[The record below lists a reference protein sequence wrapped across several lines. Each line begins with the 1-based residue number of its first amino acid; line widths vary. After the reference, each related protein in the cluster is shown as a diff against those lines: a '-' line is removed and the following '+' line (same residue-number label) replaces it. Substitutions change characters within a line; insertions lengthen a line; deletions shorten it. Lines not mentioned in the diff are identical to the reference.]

1 FAYIEIYLHVLLLLL
16 RSTKKKIQ
24 TKSSKTK
31 VLRGDYDDDRKMD
44 DLKLL
49 YIAYIVDALSGGRME
64 KDKMGIEMFRG
75 YWDCLGLLQLR
86 CLKGCWKSNTTTYNI
101 NNNYAQPSSRSLLKA
116 ATTYGRNDMDIG
128 MAIMTDGSRI
138 ELSSENLF
146 LLENGPLEF
155 ILIPNCYFIF
165 KNRDSEAVSFY
176 SLRSRLGPL
185 MSLVKVRAGSK
196 VCLQKANMLFGPS
209 YQLVQPTEMDTHVK
223 ISMAQAFTYGN
234 SRAMLD
240 EHFRL

>member
-1 FAYIEIYLHVLLLLL
+1 MFF
-16 RSTKKKIQ
+16 SC
-24 TKSSKTK
+24 
-31 VLRGDYDDDRKMD
+31 GDYDGDRKMD

-49 YIAYIVDALSGGRME
+49 YIAYIADALSGGRME

-128 MAIMTDGSRI
+128 MAITTDGSSI
-138 ELSSENLF
+138 ELSGENLF

-165 KNRDSEAVSFY
+165 KNRSLSVLQDSEAVSFY

-196 VCLQKANMLFGPS
+196 VCLQKANMLFGPRFATI
-209 YQLVQPTEMDTHVK
+209 P
-223 ISMAQAFTYGN
+223 
-234 SRAMLD
+234 
-240 EHFRL
+240 FRP